1 MKLNTS
7 ALKDSLKGLLG
18 LALNIAFV
26 ALSASLVF
34 AFASNS
40 LLGILFASTGT
51 ALIGYAVVPFIKKNF
66 KK

>member
-1 MKLNTS
+1 MELNTS

-18 LALNIAFV
+18 LALNIGFI

-40 LLGILFASTGT
+40 LLGFLLASAGS
-51 ALIGYAVVPFIKKNF
+51 ALIGYAVVPFIKKN
-66 KK
+66 